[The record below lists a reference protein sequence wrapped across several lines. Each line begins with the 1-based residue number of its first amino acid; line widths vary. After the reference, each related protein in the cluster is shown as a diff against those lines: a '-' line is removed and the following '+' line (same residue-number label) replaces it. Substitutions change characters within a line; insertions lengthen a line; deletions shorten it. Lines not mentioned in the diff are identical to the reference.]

1 MARMLLS
8 DLRKD
13 TRASRRFAPCQDE
26 GMSTS
31 QPPRSVKFSDDERGG
46 WSSDRPRRDGAA
58 QRPADVSTRCRT
70 LTPSDRLRYSPGS
83 LLLIVSPS
91 AAERDRFAA
100 RVLEDRNAY
109 LSLDKVRA
117 LLTGRVP
124 AEQVEERALEL
135 LGTAVGRRI
144 EAGESVALGARR
156 PRPPRSASRWVRMA
170 HAVRRPRHLILLEAG
185 RDEADE
191 DARAALDELRR
202 ALVAGE
208 LGNEGIQTA
217 LRLSGGTVAEV
228 KRIVFRPPP
237 RDE

>member
-1 MARMLLS
+1 
-8 DLRKD
+8 
-13 TRASRRFAPCQDE
+13 
-26 GMSTS
+26 MSTNPS
-31 QPPRSVKFSDDERGG
+31 TRSVKLSDDERGA

-58 QRPADVSTRCRT
+58 RRPVDVSTRCRL

-83 LLLIVSPS
+83 LLLIASPS

-100 RVLEDRNAY
+100 RVLEDRGAY

-117 LLTGRVP
+117 LLKGRVP
-124 AEQVEERALEL
+124 ADQLEERALEL
-135 LGTAVGRRI
+135 LDTAVGRRVT
-144 EAGESVALGARR
+144 AGESVVLGLDGLGPEERD
-156 PRPPRSASRWVRMA
+156 RWVRMA

-185 RDEADE
+185 REEADE
-191 DARAALDELRR
+191 EARAALDELRR

-208 LGNEGIQTA
+208 LGQEGIQTA

-228 KRIVFRPPP
+228 KKIVFRPPP

>member
-1 MARMLLS
+1 
-8 DLRKD
+8 
-13 TRASRRFAPCQDE
+13 
-26 GMSTS
+26 MSTN
-31 QPPRSVKFSDDERGG
+31 PPTRSVKFSDDERGG
-46 WSSDRPRRDGAA
+46 WSSDRPRRDGAPR
-58 QRPADVSTRCRT
+58 RPVDVSTRCRT

-83 LLLIVSPS
+83 LLLIASPS

-117 LLTGRVP
+117 LLNGRVP
-124 AEQVEERALEL
+124 AEQVEERAQEL
-135 LGTAVGRRI
+135 LAAAVGRRI
-144 EAGESVALGARR
+144 EAGESVVLGLDGLAAEERE
-156 PRPPRSASRWVRMA
+156 RWVRMA
-170 HAVRRPRHLILLEAG
+170 HASRRPRHLILLEAG
-185 RDEADE
+185 RDEAGE
-191 DARAALDELRR
+191 DARGALDELRR

-208 LGNEGIQTA
+208 LGAEGIQTA

>member
-1 MARMLLS
+1 
-8 DLRKD
+8 
-13 TRASRRFAPCQDE
+13 
-26 GMSTS
+26 MSTN
-31 QPPRSVKFSDDERGG
+31 PPTRSVKFSDDERGG
-46 WSSDRPRRDGAA
+46 WSSDRPRRDGGAR
-58 QRPADVSTRCRT
+58 RPVDVSTRCRT

-83 LLLIVSPS
+83 LLLIAAPS

-117 LLTGRVP
+117 LLRGRVP
-124 AEQVEERALEL
+124 AEQLEERAVEL
-135 LGTAVGRRI
+135 LDTALGRRVA
-144 EAGESVALGARR
+144 AGESVVLGLDGLGAEERE
-156 PRPPRSASRWVRMA
+156 RWVRMA

-185 RDEADE
+185 REQADE

-208 LGNEGIQTA
+208 LGEEGIQTA

-228 KRIVFRPPP
+228 KKIVFRPPP

>member
-1 MARMLLS
+1 
-8 DLRKD
+8 
-13 TRASRRFAPCQDE
+13 
-26 GMSTS
+26 MSTN
-31 QPPRSVKFSDDERGG
+31 PPTRSVRFSDDERGA

-58 QRPADVSTRCRT
+58 QRPADISTRCRI

-83 LLLIVSPS
+83 LLLLVSPS

-117 LLTGRVP
+117 LLRGRVP
-124 AEQVEERALEL
+124 AEQAEARAVEL
-135 LGTAVGRRI
+135 LDTAIGKRV
-144 EAGESVALGARR
+144 EAGETVVLGADGLVAAAREPYLRMAAAARR
-156 PRPPRSASRWVRMA
+156 PRHV
-170 HAVRRPRHLILLEAG
+170 ILLEAG

-208 LGNEGIQTA
+208 LGNEGVQTA

>member
-1 MARMLLS
+1 M
-8 DLRKD
+8 K
-13 TRASRRFAPCQDE
+13 

-70 LTPSDRLRYSPGS
+70 LAPSDRLRYSPGS
-83 LLLIVSPS
+83 LLLIVAPS

-109 LSLDKVRA
+109 LTLDKVRA
-117 LLTGRVP
+117 LLAGRVP
-124 AEQVEERALEL
+124 PEQAEERALEL
-135 LGTAVGRRI
+135 LDTAIGRRL
-144 EAGESVALGARR
+144 EAGESIALGTDGLGPDARER
-156 PRPPRSASRWVRMA
+156 YVRMA
-170 HAVRRPRHLILLEAG
+170 HALRRPRHVILLEAG
-185 RDEADE
+185 RDDADE
-191 DARAALDELRR
+191 DARTALDEVRR

-208 LGNEGIQTA
+208 LGAEGIQTA